1 MRKIICLIALL
12 VLGSGCIS
20 RSGFEADS
28 KKHPEVSIVINN
40 YTYEAVPS
48 LSREKSFWLNLSGR
62 YENVSGRKIRFFEIV
77 ANAYIQGDFIGR
89 EVVLKGT
96 NLLPKESRSFSS
108 TYSIKQN
115 PTSLELKVRTVKF

>member
-1 MRKIICLIALL
+1 MKKIICLIALL

-20 RSGFEADS
+20 RSGLEANS
-28 KKHPEVSIVINN
+28 KKPPEVSIVVNN
-40 YTYEAVPS
+40 YTYEVIPAIS
-48 LSREKSFWLNLSGR
+48 ARGFWLNLNGK

-77 ANAYIQGDFIGR
+77 VNAYVQEDFVGR

-108 TYSIKQN
+108 TYAIKQN
-115 PTSLELKVRTVKF
+115 PTSLEVIVRTVKF